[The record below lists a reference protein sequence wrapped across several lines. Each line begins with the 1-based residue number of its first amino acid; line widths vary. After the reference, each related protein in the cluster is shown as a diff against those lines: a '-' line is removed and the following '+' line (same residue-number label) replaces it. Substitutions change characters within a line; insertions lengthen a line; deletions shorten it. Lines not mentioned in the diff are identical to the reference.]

1 MRKQYPDPVELT
13 KVQETRKAQ
22 FVARTLEDLSKTV
35 PYQEELTRTR
45 AGIEVWADR
54 VNWLERASWSG
65 RFTSAGFDFE
75 LRAWPS
81 PAKR

>member
-1 MRKQYPDPVELT
+1 MELARY
-13 KVQETRKAQ
+13 QDTRKAQ
-22 FVARTLEDLSKTV
+22 FVARALEDLSKTV

-65 RFTSAGFDFE
+65 RFTSAGFEFE
-75 LRAWPS
+75 LRAWPKEV
-81 PAKR
+81 KR